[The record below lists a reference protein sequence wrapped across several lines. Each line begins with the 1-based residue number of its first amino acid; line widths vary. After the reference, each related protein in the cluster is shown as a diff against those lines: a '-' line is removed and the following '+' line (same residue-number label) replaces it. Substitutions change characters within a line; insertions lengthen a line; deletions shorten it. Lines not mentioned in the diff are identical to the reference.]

1 MDRRKALPYL
11 MAAPG
16 TVLLIGFVIVPLLL
30 VLFISF
36 QTRSV
41 SALWQNVWTLEN
53 YRRALADPFYLTVM
67 LTSTR
72 VALLTTLSCAL
83 IGFPLAYHLARMTGV
98 MRGVLMFLVL
108 CPLLVSTVIRSFGW
122 LVILGDKGLL
132 NSALTAVGLS
142 PRRVLYTETAVVI
155 GLVHFLVPFMTL
167 PLMAAIERVPRD
179 IELAARN
186 LGASPLLATA
196 LVVVPL
202 SVPGFIAG
210 SVIVFTLSLSA
221 VVTPLF
227 LGGRETQ
234 MIGPQIF
241 DNVLV
246 TFNWPFA
253 GALTSVVVLIAAA
266 AVFVSGR
273 QTRPAASLSRV

>member
-1 MDRRKALPYL
+1 

-16 TVLLIGFVIVPLLL
+16 TALLIGFVIVPLLL

-41 SALWQNVWTLEN
+41 SALWQNIWTLDN

-72 VALLTTLSCAL
+72 VALLTTLFCAL
-83 IGFPLAYHLARMTGV
+83 IGFPLAHHLARMTGA
-98 MRGVLMFLVL
+98 MRSVLMFLVL

-132 NSALTAVGLS
+132 NSALTTLGL
-142 PRRVLYTETAVVI
+142 PPHRVLYTETAIVI

-186 LGASPLLATA
+186 LGAAPLMATA

-202 SVPGFIAG
+202 SIPGFIAG

-253 GALTSVVVLIAAA
+253 GALTSIVVLVAAA

-273 QTRPAASLSRV
+273 QGRSAAGLSRE